1 MARSGDTF
9 VNAVTGFTLRFVKT
23 SADTDGQL
31 LEVEATY
38 PPQGVAPPAHF
49 HPRQEEHFEVLR
61 GAVRV
66 RFAGEIRD
74 LHAGEVLVV
83 PPGVPHAMWN
93 ATGEEASVR
102 WQTRPALRTEDFF
115 VRLMI
120 LAKLGR
126 VNASGAPGLLDAAVL
141 FRMHQAEVRLA
152 SPPERVQRLV
162 FGVLAPV
169 ARALGRAN

>member
-1 MARSGDTF
+1 M
-9 VNAVTGFTLRFVKT
+9 NAVTGFTLRFVKT
-23 SADTDGQL
+23 SADTNGEL

-38 PPQGVAPPAHF
+38 TPKGVAPPAHF

-61 GAVRV
+61 GTVRV

-93 ATGEEASVR
+93 ATDEEASLR

-115 VRLMI
+115 LRLMT

-126 VNASGAPGLLDAAVL
+126 VNANGAPCLLDVAVL
-141 FRMHQAEVRLA
+141 FRTHRDEVRLA
-152 SPPERVQRLV
+152 APPELAQRLV